1 MATDKISAS
10 ASGVRGRVSLWRV
23 AEPSGARTLLHS
35 QPNLILYSWGHIAAR
50 QLGFRRQAGRPDYH
64 ISAMYLEF
72 ENLASPSS
80 TVTVP
85 TFTRELGLDYF
96 NELSD
101 SATRDFLRVPMRL
114 EPTLGISTGF
124 ESYFTDGVD
133 GNQLTFFVQTSGVTG
148 VHGKTFSHS
157 VNSKIYAATLVAAP
171 VFSDR
176 TQDVVFARTAFSGA
190 NQVTKEASSQ
200 IGITWDIAF
209 E

>member
-1 MATDKISAS
+1 MVTDKITT
-10 ASGVRGRVSLWRV
+10 GVRGRVSLWQV
-23 AEPSGARTLLHS
+23 DDATGARVLLHS
-35 QPNLILYSWGHIAAR
+35 QPNQIQYSWGHIAAR
-50 QLGFRRQAGRPDYH
+50 QLGFRRQAGRPDYY

-72 ENLASPSS
+72 ENLASPSA

-85 TFTRELGLDYF
+85 TFTRDLSLTYF
-96 NELSD
+96 NELMD
-101 SATRDFLRVPMRL
+101 SATQDFLRVPMRL
-114 EPTLGISTGF
+114 EPTLGISTGYAP
-124 ESYFTDGVD
+124 YFTEGVD
-133 GNQLTFFVQTSGVTG
+133 GNQLTFFVQTAGVTG
-148 VHGKTFSHS
+148 VHGKTFSHT

-176 TQDVVFARTAFSGA
+176 TQDVVFARTTFSGG

>member
-1 MATDKISAS
+1 MATDKVSAGKS
-10 ASGVRGRVSLWRV
+10 DVRGQVSLWRID
-23 AEPSGARTLLHS
+23 EPSGARTRLHS
-35 QPNLILYSWGHIAAR
+35 QPNQIQYSWGHIAAR

-72 ENLASPSS
+72 ENLASPSN

-85 TFTRELGLDYF
+85 SFTRDLGLDYF
-96 NELSD
+96 NELLD

-114 EPTLGISTGF
+114 EPTLGISAGF
-124 ESYFTDGVD
+124 EPYFTDGVD
-133 GNQLTFFVQTSGVTG
+133 GNQLTFFVQSAGVTG

-171 VFSDR
+171 TGDR
-176 TQDVVFARTAFSGA
+176 TQDVVFARTTFSGA
-190 NQVTKEASSQ
+190 GQVTKEASSQ
-200 IGITWDIAF
+200 IGISWDIAF

>member
-1 MATDKISAS
+1 MVADKITAGG
-10 ASGVRGRVSLWRV
+10 SGVRGRVSLWRMDDTT
-23 AEPSGARTLLHS
+23 AEKTLLHS
-35 QPNLILYSWGHIAAR
+35 QPNQIQFSWGHIAAR
-50 QLGFRRQAGRPDYH
+50 QLGFRRQAGRPDYY

-72 ENLASPSS
+72 ENLASPS
-80 TVTVP
+80 TAVTVP
-85 TFTRELGLDYF
+85 SFARDLGLTYF
-96 NELSD
+96 NELLS
-101 SATRDFLRVPMRL
+101 SATQDYIRVPMRL

-124 ESYFTDGVD
+124 ESNFTAGID
-133 GNQLTFFVQTSGVTG
+133 GNQLTFFAQTAGVLG

-176 TQDVVFARTAFSGA
+176 TQDVVFARTTFSGA